1 MENITVSKKRALSKD
16 RALTFGRIQGRNPW
30 PTDRKLQRGK
40 DIIRYSLEYYG
51 NWFPKKDISQKKGGQ
66 AIINNKDFNIE
77 SLHQIYKEL
86 VDIIG
91 IDKTLKMYKNY
102 KGLQVNFP
110 KRLYDRDYVIN
121 QAIEAD
127 KKGQSLK
134 HLAIKY
140 DYSERWIREMILQ
153 KPIN

>member
-1 MENITVSKKRALSKD
+1 
-16 RALTFGRIQGRNPW
+16 
-30 PTDRKLQRGK
+30 
-40 DIIRYSLEYYG
+40 
-51 NWFPKKDISQKKGGQ
+51 
-66 AIINNKDFNIE
+66 
-77 SLHQIYKEL
+77 
-86 VDIIG
+86 
-91 IDKTLKMYKNY
+91 MYKNY